1 MVKSAKPNTAAGES
15 FSDARDKDVAS
26 MSIEA
31 ALSDHKQHHDS
42 LDGRLQVWIAAETP
56 RGADET
62 FYAEVGKACAEND
75 VRLTVHVAEAPR
87 DLELIRECYKASP
100 VEFCE
105 NNALTGKSSVF
116 AHTIHLELEKDL
128 DILVR
133 TGTSV
138 AHNPTSN
145 CKLGDGIASIPQML
159 EKGINVALGT
169 DGGPCSNTYDLFR
182 DMHLAGIIHNG
193 NMVDASLLPAEQV
206 LEMATINGAKALG
219 LEKYIGSLEVGKK
232 ADFIVVDPGAL
243 GTVPYDVKQVGKGG
257 MHPSTVVVHSCSG
270 RDVEMVV
277 VDGRVLVQEGVL
289 LTLDETTVKNEAQ
302 EAISRIREKSGVA
315 AQPLK
320 SAWRY
325 T

>member
-1 MVKSAKPNTAAGES
+1 MKSAKPNTAAGEA
-15 FSDARDKDVAS
+15 FSDACDKDAAS

-31 ALSDHKQHHDS
+31 ALSDHIQYHGS
-42 LDGRLQVWIAAETP
+42 LEDRLHVWIAAETP
-56 RGADET
+56 RGADEK
-62 FYAEVGKACAEND
+62 FYAAVGKAYAENS
-75 VRLTVHVAEAPR
+75 VRLTVHVAEAAR

-105 NNALTGKSSVF
+105 NNGLTGRSSVF
-116 AHTIHLELEKDL
+116 AHMCHLELDKDL

-145 CKLGDGIASIPQML
+145 CKLADGIASIPQML

-182 DMHLAGIIHNG
+182 DMHLAGIIHKG
-193 NMVDASLLPAEQV
+193 KMTDASLLLAEQV

-219 LEKYIGSLEVGKK
+219 LEKDIGSLEVGKK
-232 ADFIVVDPGAL
+232 ADFIVVNPGSL
-243 GTVPYDVKQVGKGG
+243 GSIPYDMNQVGKGG

-270 RDVEMVV
+270 RDVEIVV
-277 VDGRVLVQEGVL
+277 VDGKVVVESGIL
-289 LTLDETTVKNEAQ
+289 LTLDEHTVKREAQ
-302 EAISRIREKSGVA
+302 EAVSRIREKSGVT

-320 SAWRY
+320 RSWRY